1 MTFTKILIL
10 ILIFFSD
17 SVLADEK
24 SCFSDSRM
32 FNDER
37 IVFKEMVDNNFFEQ
51 LDSKSLFK
59 KLALGYQKNVYPE
72 KNIHDNSLQQR
83 IVFSSGGLHAEQ
95 VKSLKHDKVNT
106 LCAEIQSN
114 EIMRAFITNY
124 DSLKVSDLNDCS
136 MGCEIRISSYDENSV
151 MYIFIKD
158 RTINRIKY
166 INVGYDG

>member
-1 MTFTKILIL
+1 MTFTKFLIL
-10 ILIFFSD
+10 ILIFISG

-24 SCFSDSRM
+24 SCFSDSRI

-37 IVFKEMVDNNFFEQ
+37 IIFKEMVDNNFFEQ
-51 LDSKSLFK
+51 LDSKSLFE
-59 KLALGYQKNVYPE
+59 KLALGYRKKVYPE

-83 IVFSSGGLHAEQ
+83 IGFSLNGLYAEQ
-95 VKSLKHDKVNT
+95 IKSPKHDKINT

-124 DSLKVSDLNDCS
+124 DSLKINYLHDCS
-136 MGCEIRISSYDENSV
+136 TGCEIRISSYDENSV
-151 MYIFIKD
+151 MYIFIKE
-158 RTINRIKY
+158 RKINRIKY